1 MHTKNCWI
9 EHKQIK
15 MHGWTRK
22 KGNIIVPEKKEEIKT
37 RLVNVW
43 TGFVITFRGW
53 ERVIFDT
60 NNLWDW
66 IF

>member
-1 MHTKNCWI
+1 
-9 EHKQIK
+9 
-15 MHGWTRK
+15 MHGWTQK
-22 KGNIIVPEKKEEIKT
+22 KGNIIVPEKKEEIET

-60 NNLWDW
+60 SNLWDW